1 MEAEFDIDPILSEA
15 LQPGE
20 RITHR
25 TRATA
30 AVLALTERRVVVAA
44 PSKVALAIPLE
55 GVRRIQ
61 FDIERNR
68 PATLVIVP
76 ERAIDEP
83 QVLAI
88 PPEQYQ
94 AAADALVALGLALH
108 SMASGERPE

>member
-1 MEAEFDIDPILSEA
+1 MQADDADPILSQV
-15 LQPGE
+15 LHPGE

-25 TRATA
+25 TRATE
-30 AVLALTERRVVVAA
+30 AVLAMTTQRLVVAA
-44 PSKVALAIPLE
+44 SSRVALAIPFE

-76 ERAIDEP
+76 ELSHDEP

-88 PPEQYQ
+88 PPDQYR

-108 SMASGERPE
+108 GMESGERPD